1 MYRESRH
8 EVVWSLWLL
17 QTLQL
22 QVLLKPISQKL
33 DILTKLCVHIRIP
46 FSTRILALLVF
57 LAETVVG
64 QPMLTA
70 EADEILEVLLSSSIK
85 RLDLWYLS
93 TKIPSSIP
101 TQVVWIVITQK
112 RLNWK
117 VVKMKIF
124 TYVPLVFPN
133 QVQNES
139 CSLTSFHSHTN
150 TSSINALLQAFFISF
165 ISDAIL
171 HQLKRMNSKT
181 KSFQIS
187 GKNSD

>member
-8 EVVWSLWLL
+8 EVVLSLWLL

-85 RLDLWYLS
+85 RLDL
-93 TKIPSSIP
+93 
-101 TQVVWIVITQK
+101 
-112 RLNWK
+112 
-117 VVKMKIF
+117 
-124 TYVPLVFPN
+124 
-133 QVQNES
+133 
-139 CSLTSFHSHTN
+139 
-150 TSSINALLQAFFISF
+150 
-165 ISDAIL
+165 
-171 HQLKRMNSKT
+171 
-181 KSFQIS
+181 
-187 GKNSD
+187 

>member
-8 EVVWSLWLL
+8 EVVRSLWLL

-22 QVLLKPISQKL
+22 HVLLKPISQKL
-33 DILTKLCVHIRIP
+33 DILAKLCVHIRIP

-57 LAETVVG
+57 LEETGVG

-85 RLDLWYLS
+85 RPDLWYLS
-93 TKIPSSIP
+93 TKIPSSKP
-101 TQVVWIVITQK
+101 TQVVWIVLTQK
-112 RLNWK
+112 RPNWK

-124 TYVPLVFPN
+124 TYVLLVFPN

-139 CSLTSFHSHTN
+139 CSLTSFHSRTN

>member
-8 EVVWSLWLL
+8 EVVRSLWLL